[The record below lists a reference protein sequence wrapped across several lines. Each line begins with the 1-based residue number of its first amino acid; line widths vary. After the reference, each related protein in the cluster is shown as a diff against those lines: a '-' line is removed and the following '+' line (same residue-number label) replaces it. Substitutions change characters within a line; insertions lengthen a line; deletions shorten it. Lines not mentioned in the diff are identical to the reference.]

1 MARTG
6 ALLLAALALAGC
18 AQACIYKFGTSPDS
32 KATVA
37 GDPWDHSLNGE
48 NWEGKD
54 ATGKP
59 WICKTGHKQSPI
71 NVPQYHVLDEK
82 GSKIATGLQT
92 KARLGQQF
100 WSYPDLISN
109 GTSVQ
114 VINNGH
120 TIQVQ
125 WTYDY
130 TGHATIAI
138 PAVHNESNH
147 IADVLQMHAGDA
159 SDRVTAVP
167 TQFHFHST
175 SEHLL
180 AGKMFPLELH
190 IVHKVTEKLEACKG
204 GCFSVTGILFQL
216 DNGPDN
222 QLLEAIFEHMP
233 TREGTFNN
241 LPAGTTIKLG
251 ELLPS
256 DRDYVTY
263 EGSLTTP
270 PCSEGLL
277 WHVMT
282 HPQRISFGQW
292 NRYRLAVGEKQCN
305 STQPATGAADA
316 GHHHRRLLH
325 NHAHVEEVPAAAV
338 SEPKHYFRR
347 VMLESANPDAYTC
360 TTVAFGQNF
369 RNAQYANGRT
379 IKLAR
384 YA

>member
-6 ALLLAALALAGC
+6 ALLLVALALAGC

-32 KATVA
+32 KATVS
-37 GDPWDHSLNGE
+37 GDHWDHGLNGE

-54 ATGKP
+54 GAGNA
-59 WICKTGHKQSPI
+59 WVCKTGRKQSPI
-71 NVPQYHVLDEK
+71 NVPQYQVLDGK
-82 GSKIATGLQT
+82 GSKIANGLQT
-92 KARLGQQF
+92 Q
-100 WSYPDLISN
+100 WSYPDLMSN

-125 WTYDY
+125 WTYNY
-130 TGHATIAI
+130 AGHATIAI
-138 PAVHNESNH
+138 PAMHNQTNR
-147 IADVLQMHAGDA
+147 IVDVLEMRPNDA
-159 SDRVTAVP
+159 ADRVTAVP

-180 AGKMFPLELH
+180 AGKIYPLELH
-190 IVHKVTEKLEACKG
+190 IVHQVTEKLEACKG

-222 QLLEAIFEHMP
+222 ELLEPIFANMP
-233 TREGTFNN
+233 SREGTFSN

-282 HPQRISFGQW
+282 QPQRISFGQW
-292 NRYRLAVGEKQCN
+292 NRYRLAVGLKECN
-305 STQPATGAADA
+305 STETAADA
-316 GHHHRRLLH
+316 GHHHHHRRLLH
-325 NHAHVEEVPAAAV
+325 NHAHLEEVPAAT

-347 VMLESANPDAYTC
+347 VMLAESANPDAYTC
-360 TTVAFGQNF
+360 KAVAFGQNF
-369 RNAQYANGRT
+369 RNPQYANGRT

-384 YA
+384 YH

>member
-1 MARTG
+1 MARRLA

-32 KATVA
+32 KATA
-37 GDPWDHSLNGE
+37 SGDAWNHGLNGE
-48 NWEGKD
+48 DWEGKD
-54 ATGKP
+54 AAGKP
-59 WICKTGHKQSPI
+59 WVCKTGRKQSPI

-82 GSKIATGLQT
+82 GSKIASGLQT
-92 KARLGQQF
+92 K

-138 PAVHNESNH
+138 PSTHNESTP
-147 IADVLQMHAGDA
+147 IVEVLHMHSGDA

-175 SEHLL
+175 SEHML
-180 AGKMFPLELH
+180 AGKIFPLELH
-190 IVHKVTEKLEACKG
+190 IVHKITEKLEACKG

-222 QLLEAIFEHMP
+222 ELLEAIFAHMP
-233 TREGTFNN
+233 TREGTFTN
-241 LPAGTTIKLG
+241 LPAGTAIKLG
-251 ELLPS
+251 ELLPT

-292 NRYRLAVGEKQCN
+292 NRYRLAVGEKECN
-305 STQPATGAADA
+305 HTETATGAADA
-316 GHHHRRLLH
+316 GRHRRLLH
-325 NHAHVEEVPAAAV
+325 NHAAKLEEVPSAAV
-338 SEPKHYFRR
+338 SAEPKPYFGR
-347 VMLESANPDAYTC
+347 VLLAASENPDAYTC
-360 TTVAFGQNF
+360 KTVAFGQNF
-369 RNAQYANGRT
+369 RNPQYANGRT

-384 YA
+384 DE